1 MLKAILYIRI
11 LNFRNVKNHY
21 KCYVAPGVGTQAAN
35 CEAPERTS
43 PSSWR
48 IHVLSRENINLVPVE
63 TFSWNKTSQF
73 DDLGQVKTF
82 SWYKTPFTA
91 SLVMS
96 IDMNVNMGPAA
107 VGTRS
112 LRCCAICSPGIRRRP
127 STKWWH
133 HTKCHIQPW
142 TWESVQAQDYRLTIQ
157 YYDYMSDNLT
167 DGFVYLSYVKY

>member
-1 MLKAILYIRI
+1 MSCKFESIVE
-11 LNFRNVKNHY
+11 N
-21 KCYVAPGVGTQAAN
+21 CSCDVAPGVGTQAAN

-96 IDMNVNMGPAA
+96 IDTDVNMRPAS

-112 LRCCAICSPGIRRRP
+112 LRCWLNSLAGHPPTTVHEMVTPYQMPYPAMDVRVRPGTGL
-127 STKWWH
+127 STH
-133 HTKCHIQPW
+133 NTILRLYVRQPDGW
-142 TWESVQAQDYRLTIQ
+142 FCVFIVCKTLTIKR
-157 YYDYMSDNLT
+157 LR
-167 DGFVYLSYVKY
+167 